1 MENLKKLLENYLG
14 KDLEIE
20 IDGEVESCSMLDW
33 NQIILDND
41 EWAKGMEGMTDQEK
55 DAYCNHSVS
64 DFATIYQY
72 FLDEEE
78 FELKVDNK
86 QWIPFAVLGMYK
98 PHIHG
103 YAEMN
108 HNGMLLFDLEEDA
121 ENPPIIYILDS
132 EQQLIAT
139 DFSELSLEEIADND

>member
-1 MENLKKLLENYLG
+1 MENFKKQLANYLE

-20 IDGEVESCSMLDW
+20 LDGETESISFLDW
-33 NQIILDND
+33 SQIIAAH
-41 EWAKGMEGMTDQEK
+41 ETWVKGMDGMTDEQK

-78 FELKVDNK
+78 FEQKVDNK

-98 PHIHG
+98 PYIHG

-108 HNGMLLFDLEEDA
+108 HNGMLLFNVEEDP
-121 ENPPIIYILDS
+121 ENPSIIHILDGE
-132 EQQLIAT
+132 EQ
-139 DFSELSLEEIADND
+139 EIAGDFYELNLTEAKDTN